1 MAGAG
6 RLVVIEMDMMSSTAA
21 TKAQDGGPPAGFLIP
36 EIPAWRVW
44 LRRFP
49 VSPRRVLTGEWASPD
64 GKMGFTQIDFLR
76 WFRPFRRLE
85 RANARLNLA
94 LAEERARN
102 EARGAPYPAGHHFS
116 PVPSPAE
123 IAVAFSRGDMDLPF
137 AGVELNE
144 GEQLELLQSFG
155 DDHVRQPFP
164 EKPTPGRRFHLDN
177 GSYAHF
183 DAVMLFCMMRHARP
197 RRIIEVGSG
206 FSSAAMLDV
215 NEQCL
220 NGTVALTFI
229 DPDMARLR
237 PLLCPADRARVTLIE
252 RPVQEVPLEVFAA
265 LGENDILFIDSSHVA
280 KVGSDV
286 NRIFFHIL
294 PRLAPG
300 VLIHL
305 HDIAGNFEYPRD
317 WLEQG
322 RAWNEQYLL
331 RAFLMYNRAFRVELF
346 PSWLFRTRPGWFL
359 EHLPLCAR
367 GGGGQIWLRKV
378 AA

>member
-1 MAGAG
+1 MDF
-6 RLVVIEMDMMSSTAA
+6 LVI
-21 TKAQDGGPPAGFLIP
+21 K
-36 EIPAWRVW
+36 
-44 LRRFP
+44 
-49 VSPRRVLTGEWASPD
+49 
-64 GKMGFTQIDFLR
+64 FLR

-85 RANARLNLA
+85 RANARLSLA

-102 EARGAPYPAGHHFS
+102 EVRGAPYPAGHHFS
-116 PVPSPAE
+116 PVPSSKE
-123 IAVAFSRGDMDLPF
+123 IAAAFSRGDMDLPF

-144 GEQLELLQSFG
+144 SGQCKLLQGFCG
-155 DDHVRQPFP
+155 DYARQPFP
-164 EKPTPGRRFHLDN
+164 ERPTPGHRFHLDN

-183 DAVMLFCMMRHARP
+183 DAIMLYCMMRHARP

-215 NEQCL
+215 NEQRM

-237 PLLCPADRARVTLIE
+237 PLLYPADQSRVTLIE
-252 RPVQEVPLEVFAA
+252 KPVQDVPPGFFSA

-280 KVGSDV
+280 KIGSDV
-286 NRIFFHIL
+286 NRLFFHIL
-294 PRLAPG
+294 PSLAPG
-300 VLIHL
+300 VLIHI

-317 WLEQG
+317 WLEEG

-346 PSWLFRTRPGWFL
+346 PSWLFRMRPDWFR
-359 EHLPLCAR
+359 EHMPRCAM